1 MTSLAQYDAARAA
14 LAAATRIDEVLPL
27 REQMAHLKLH
37 ARHVQDRLLLADAT
51 EIQLRAER
59 KLGFLLLEAEKGGLL
74 RVGRPKKAAENT
86 TPPVGFTLKEIGVT
100 HKLSA
105 GAQKKASISE
115 QAVEAMI
122 GRMRERILSGGATV
136 IDVVAKSQEKKER
149 RAEREQ
155 DLARKQQALPDKRY
169 GVILADPE
177 WKHVPWSDQGML
189 KAADNHYPTTGTD
202 EICARPVETIAAD
215 DCVLFLWGTVP
226 MLPDALRVMA
236 AWGFTYRSH
245 VVWRKVYP
253 GKQQG
258 MGYWFRVNHEL
269 LLVGT
274 RGNIPC
280 PAPGDNWGSVI
291 DAETRGHSIKPDW
304 QYELIESY
312 FPNLPKIELNARR
325 ARPGWDAWGYE
336 APEQNPAA
344 NGSESEGMKQP
355 AEESAGADAGMKPL
369 PCRLADGR
377 TSDSCSSEIDGQA
390 EAASAVSATQFDPST
405 GEILEQEDLPIPEC
419 LRREAGAAV

>member
-14 LAAATRIDEVLPL
+14 LAEATRIDEILPL
-27 REQMAHLKLH
+27 RDQMEHLKLH
-37 ARHVQDRLLLADAT
+37 ARHVQDRTLLAEAT
-51 EIQLRAER
+51 EIQIRAER
-59 KLGFLLLEAEKGGLL
+59 KLGFLLQEAEKAGLL
-74 RVGRPKKAAENT
+74 HVGRPKKRAGNPTQEE
-86 TPPVGFTLKEIGVT
+86 GFTLKEIGVS

-105 GAQKKASISE
+105 ASQRKATISE

-122 GRMRERILSGGATV
+122 ARMRDRILSGVATV
-136 IDVVAKSQEKKER
+136 IDVVSKSAEKKER
-149 RAEREQ
+149 RAERESV
-155 DLARKQQALPDKRY
+155 LAEKQNALPEKRF

-189 KAADNHYPTTGTD
+189 KAADNHYPTTPTD
-202 EICARPVETIAAD
+202 DICARPVAEIAAD

-245 VVWRKVYP
+245 VMWRKVYP

-258 MGYWFRVNHEL
+258 MGYWFRINHEL

-274 RGNIPC
+274 RGKIPC

-291 DAETRGHSIKPDW
+291 DAPTRGHSVKPEW
-304 QYELIESY
+304 QYELIEAY

-325 ARPGWDAWGYE
+325 RRDGWDSWGLE
-336 APEQNPAA
+336 APTDADGKEVEHDADGVVADPDERTPAKSSDSDVRNLPPKSIESQFDIPKFLLRNPAD
-344 NGSESEGMKQP
+344 NS
-355 AEESAGADAGMKPL
+355 L
-369 PCRLADGR
+369 PV
-377 TSDSCSSEIDGQA
+377 DSVVSRVSSQ
-390 EAASAVSATQFDPST
+390 ST
-405 GEILEQEDLPIPEC
+405 GVGES
-419 LRREAGAAV
+419 G